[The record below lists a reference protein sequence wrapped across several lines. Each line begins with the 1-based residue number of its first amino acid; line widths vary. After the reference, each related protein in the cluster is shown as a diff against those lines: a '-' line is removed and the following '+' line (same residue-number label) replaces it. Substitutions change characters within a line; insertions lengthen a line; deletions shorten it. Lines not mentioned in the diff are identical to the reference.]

1 MRMHADIYI
10 YIYVHVIHVCKYV
23 NTGIPNNTFCIHTY
37 TCMRANFLYMDTH
50 INAYIL
56 NAYVFFFIQQKCR
69 RPNLVD
75 QVISQLEAMMAAR
88 CPHQR

>member
-23 NTGIPNNTFCIHTY
+23 NTGIPNNTFCIHAY

-56 NAYVFFFIQQKCR
+56 NDYVFFLYNRNADAQTSWIKSSR
-69 RPNLVD
+69 N
-75 QVISQLEAMMAAR
+75 
-88 CPHQR
+88 